1 MLAVFALTLFLS
13 ATLLFLIEPM
23 VGKMATPLLG
33 GTPAVWN
40 TCMVFFQ
47 AALLAGYAFAHATS
61 GWLGVRRQAWLQLLV
76 LATPFLLFLVFPL
89 KLDKNLIAGSEQN
102 PIPTL
107 LLVLTLSVGLPF
119 FVVSTSAPLLQKWF
133 AGTDHPDARD
143 PYFLYGASN
152 LGSMLTL
159 LSYPVLVE
167 PHLTLNAQRYTW
179 IVAYGVLVAL
189 TAACAVLLWKSRPAE
204 AVPDGLPSEKGG
216 KESAAERSEAIKTP
230 SRVTTLR
237 NRGKSRPRSEK
248 VTTRPAPAE
257 PGALGVV
264 DTPLGGTVTWARRLR
279 WVVLAAVPSSLM
291 LGVTTYMTTDIAAI
305 PLLWVLPLAI
315 YLLTFIIVFSKV
327 PPILHKAMVLLL
339 PLTVLFLLFIMLA
352 EMKLLNIAWTIAL
365 HLFTLFVVAMVC
377 HGELARDR
385 PSTRNLTEFF
395 LWMSVGGVIGGLFNA
410 LVAPVI
416 FHGIVEYQLAMVVA
430 CLLTPAMT
438 SDKDSGWGLYADL
451 VLVGIFVLTGALLI
465 SLRVLDSVSG
475 EDLLKALL
483 GWPLAV
489 FVVGLVA
496 VGLYALWYRRDS
508 FRRWQD
514 LALLSAFALPTLAAV
529 TLLTAAVR
537 VYFDRTSQSDALAQ
551 AHWGWP
557 LAGLLVLVAAGL
569 ANALLARERL
579 VQHWLDLALPLAL
592 GVLVVGLVWGAYSE
606 PVWQRIISVSKMLH
620 LRAAQFYVI
629 LAYGLP
635 AVFCYTFVERP
646 LRFGLGVGAMLLA
659 SSVSNLTD
667 ESLVFQTRSFFGVLR
682 VEEDGHYR
690 RLVHGTTMHGKQF
703 LLPELRGEPLTY
715 YHRTG
720 PIGRVM
726 AAYSPNGERNLAV
739 IGLGTGTMA
748 AYARPGQSITFYDI
762 DPSVR
767 DISFNTDKYFTYVS
781 DARARGAL
789 VQPLVLGDARLTME
803 RQQLS
808 ESEKYGI
815 IVVDAFSS
823 DAIPIHL
830 ITWEA
835 LKIYLDKMTEDG
847 ILAFHISNR
856 YLDLKPVLANLA
868 DQEGLACLYQSDD
881 DEDYPGKARSTWVM
895 LARKE
900 EYLARLIAPAN
911 FDEERGKAMTELSKL
926 MCLPDFGT
934 GVTAHAMMLSGVLT
948 EWKGP
953 GVWKKPATK
962 EELEELARKA
972 LDEAEKAQKDGDINK
987 AKSLRGDARDY
998 SNQARRRVEAGV
1010 WTDDYSN
1017 LFSVFSW

>member
-1 MLAVFALTLFLS
+1 MMLAVFALTLFLS

-47 AALLAGYAFAHATS
+47 IALLAGYAYAHATS
-61 GWLGVRRQAWLQLLV
+61 GWLGVRRQAWLQLLI

-89 KLDKNLIAGSEQN
+89 TLDKNLIAGSEQN

-119 FVVSTSAPLLQKWF
+119 FVVSTSAPLLQNWF
-133 AGTDHPDARD
+133 ADTDHPAARD

-179 IVAYGVLVAL
+179 IAGYAVLVLL
-189 TAACAVLLWKSRPAE
+189 TAACAVLLWKSAPAVAADE
-204 AVPDGLPSEKGG
+204 APT
-216 KESAAERSEAIKTP
+216 KEAPAARSEAIKTP
-230 SRVTTLR
+230 PRVTALR
-237 NRGKSRPRSEK
+237 NRGKGRTRSEK
-248 VTTRPAPAE
+248 VTTRPASVE
-257 PGALGVV
+257 PGAMGVV
-264 DTPLGGTVTWARRLR
+264 DTPLGGEVTWVRRLR

-305 PLLWVLPLAI
+305 PLLWVLPLAV
-315 YLLTFIIVFSKV
+315 YLLTFIIVFSNV
-327 PPILHKAMVLLL
+327 PEILHKGMVLLL

-352 EMKLLNIAWTIAL
+352 EVKLLNLGMTIAL

-385 PSTRNLTEFF
+385 PAPKHLTEFF
-395 LWMSVGGVIGGLFNA
+395 LWMSVGGVVGGLFNA
-410 LVAPVI
+410 LVAPVV
-416 FHGIVEYQLAMVVA
+416 FNGIVEYQLAMVLA
-430 CLLTPAMT
+430 CLLTPGLNAG
-438 SDKDSGWGLYADL
+438 KESGWGLYADL
-451 VLVGIFVLTGALLI
+451 ALVGIFIVTGALLI
-465 SLRVLDSVSG
+465 WLRVADGDINWS
-475 EDLLKALL
+475 
-483 GWPLAV
+483 
-489 FVVGLVA
+489 
-496 VGLYALWYRRDS
+496 
-508 FRRWQD
+508 
-514 LALLSAFALPTLAAV
+514 
-529 TLLTAAVR
+529 
-537 VYFDRTSQSDALAQ
+537 ALAE
-551 AHWGWP
+551 ARWGWP

-569 ANALLARERL
+569 VNVLRTRDRPAQL
-579 VQHWLDLALPLAL
+579 WLDLALPLAL
-592 GVLVVGLVWGAYSE
+592 AVLVVGLVWGIYSD
-606 PVWQRIISVSKMLH
+606 PVWKRLVSAAKLVH
-620 LRAAQFYVI
+620 LKPAQFYVI

-646 LRFGLGVGAMLLA
+646 LRFGLGVAAMLLA
-659 SSVSNLTD
+659 SGFSNLTD
-667 ESLVFQTRSFFGVLR
+667 ESVVYQTRSFFGVLK
-682 VEEDGHYR
+682 VEEDRHFR

-703 LLPELRGEPLTY
+703 LDPDLRGEPLTY

-762 DPSVR
+762 DPAVR
-767 DISFNTDKYFTYVS
+767 DISFTTDKYFTYVS
-781 DARARGAL
+781 DARARGAR

-808 ESEKYGI
+808 EADKYGV

-835 LKIYLDKMTEDG
+835 LQIYLDKMTEDG
-847 ILAFHISNR
+847 ILAFHVSNR
-856 YLDLKPVLANLA
+856 YLDLRPVLANQA
-868 DQEGLACLYQSDD
+868 EKAGLACLYQSDD

-900 EYLARLIAPAN
+900 EYLSRLIAPAN
-911 FDEERGKAMTELSKL
+911 FEKERAEAVAALSPL
-926 MCLPDFGT
+926 MHLPDSGT
-934 GVTAHAMMLSGVLT
+934 GLSAHAMMLTGVLT
-948 EWKGP
+948 TWTGP
-953 GVWKKPATK
+953 GEWKKPATK
-962 EELEELARKA
+962 PE
-972 LDEAEKAQKDGDINK
+972 
-987 AKSLRGDARDY
+987 
-998 SNQARRRVEAGV
+998 VGV